1 MALKQGMR
9 LSMTIIGVMLVAGV
23 VFPATLPT
31 ETVVKIGGT
40 GSALGTMVQLAGAY
54 EKSHP
59 GIRIMIMPS
68 LGSAGAVKAVLGGG
82 IALAIASLPLTET
95 ERQQGAVEVE
105 YARSPFAFIT
115 NAKVDKKAVTT
126 HELEDIYGGRKS
138 TWPDGSR
145 IRLILRPEK
154 DIDSRLLRGISPAM
168 DQVVK
173 AAMARPGMII
183 AITNQESTAAV
194 ARTPGALGGAT
205 LTEVISEKR
214 PVNILSFNGV
224 QPSVKGIAD
233 RSYPLVKS
241 FYLVTTPKTP
251 AEARQFAQFVLS
263 PAGRKILTKNGCLAV
278 GAK

>member
-115 NAKVDKKAVTT
+115 NAKVDKKVVTT
-126 HELEDIYGGRKS
+126 HELEDIYSGRKS

>member
-9 LSMTIIGVMLVAGV
+9 LSMTIMGVMLAAGV
-23 VFPATLPT
+23 VSPVTVPA

-40 GSALGTMVQLAGAY
+40 GSALGSMTRVAEAY
-54 EKSHP
+54 EKFHP
-59 GIRIMIMPS
+59 GIRIRILPS
-68 LGSAGAVKAVLGGG
+68 LGSTGAVKAVLGGG
-82 IALAIASLPLTET
+82 IDLAIASLPLTEA
-95 ERQQGAVEVE
+95 ERRQGAAEVE

-126 HELEDIYGGRKS
+126 REMEDIYSGRKS
-138 TWPDGSR
+138 AWPDGGR

-154 DIDSRLLRGISPAM
+154 DMDSRLLRGISPAM
-168 DQVVK
+168 EQAVK
-173 AAMARPGMII
+173 AAMARPGMIV

-205 LTEVISEKR
+205 LTEVISEKQ

-224 QPSVKGIAD
+224 KPSVKAIAD
-233 RSYPLVKS
+233 RSYPLVKP

-251 AEARQFAQFVLS
+251 AEARQFATFVFS
-263 PAGRKILTKNGCLAV
+263 PAGRKILTKSGCLTV
-278 GAK
+278 GVK